1 VTSGGASTVKG
12 RLNSAPNKT
21 LLIEFY
27 SNPSGDEG
35 KKVLGQKAVTT
46 NADGLAPLT
55 FAPSQEVPAGQRVT
69 ATATDAG
76 RNTSEFSVPRTVV
89 AK

>member
-1 VTSGGASTVKG
+1 VAITNRAGQG
-12 RLNSAPNKT
+12 RLNSTPNKT
-21 LLIEFY
+21 FLIEFY

-46 NADGLAPLT
+46 NADGLANFA
-55 FAPSQEVPAGQRVT
+55 FAPSQAVPAGQRIT

-76 RNTSEFSVPRTVV
+76 RNTSEFSAPRNVV
-89 AK
+89 AR

>member
-1 VTSGGASTVKG
+1 MTSGGASTVKG
-12 RLNSAPNKT
+12 RLNSTPNKT
-21 LLIEFY
+21 FLIEFY
-27 SNPSGDEG
+27 SDPSGDEG

-46 NADGLAPLT
+46 NADGLATFP
-55 FAPSQEVPAGQRVT
+55 FAPSKAVPAGQRIT

-76 RNTSEFSVPRTVV
+76 RNTSEFSAPRTVV